1 MRFLFSRPLWF
12 ALARLP
18 FRKTGRRPPA
28 LPAAPVLGQ
37 SALCHVPAGRRTM
50 DYMGCEMLA
59 LYNALHFSGRNVPLE
74 SIIHTY
80 ERRRWLLLGGHW
92 GADPY
97 AAGRYLKEQQIRC
110 RTFATPRAYR
120 GFADALRQEE
130 NRVFILS
137 FWLGDTVFSGAHAV
151 ALVRRDGQLWGYNL
165 FNSQTEPIPV
175 PELSCLC
182 YAHRFIV
189 GYVLLSGSH

>member
-18 FRKTGRRPPA
+18 FRKTGRKPPV

-37 SALCHVPAGRRTM
+37 SALCHIPAGRRTM

-97 AAGRYLKEQQIRC
+97 AAGQYMKEQQIRC
-110 RTFATPRAYR
+110 RTFATPRAYSD
-120 GFADALRQEE
+120 FAAALRQEE

-151 ALVRRDGQLWGYNL
+151 TLVRRGGQLWGYNL
-165 FNSQTEPIPV
+165 FNRQAEPIPV

-182 YAHRFIV
+182 YADRFIV
-189 GYVLLSGSH
+189 GYVLPSGSH